1 MTTTSAP
8 IETLSVPID
17 GLAEAQIR
25 LGFGGGELTLGRA
38 DPATLVSGSFEGGVI
53 QKSSGPGRIAL
64 EPSQPGRPLV
74 TWAPTHWDVRVTG
87 EIPVDLRL
95 DTGANRSI
103 VDLTTLQIRRL
114 ELHTGA
120 SESTIRLPATGRTAV
135 RIDCG
140 FASVYADVPQG
151 VAARIRGKMGLGAI
165 QVDETRFPRGADG
178 WASADFETAPNRVDI
193 SIDGGFGTVRVR

>member
-1 MTTTSAP
+1 MATTSMTN
-8 IETLSVPID
+8 ETLDLPLE
-17 GLAEAQIR
+17 GLTEAEIR
-25 LGFGGGELTLGRA
+25 IGFGGGELTIGKA
-38 DPATLVSGSFEGGVI
+38 HPATLIAGTFEGGVI

-64 EPSQPGRPLV
+64 EPSQPGRVLL

-95 DTGANRSI
+95 DTGANRSS
-103 VDLTTLQIRRL
+103 VDLTALQIRRL

-120 SESTIRLPATGRTAV
+120 SETTIRLPATGETAV

-140 FASVYADVPQG
+140 FATVFAEVPEG

-165 QVDETRFPRGADG
+165 EVDEIRFPRGVDG
-178 WASADFETAPNRVDI
+178 WTSADFDTASNRVDI
-193 SIDGGFGTVRVR
+193 SIEGGFGTVRIR